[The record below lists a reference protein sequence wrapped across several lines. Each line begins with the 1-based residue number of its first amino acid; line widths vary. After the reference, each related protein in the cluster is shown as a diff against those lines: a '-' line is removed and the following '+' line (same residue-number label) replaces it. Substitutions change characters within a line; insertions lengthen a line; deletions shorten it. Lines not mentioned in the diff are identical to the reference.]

1 MAPRLRAAFPRASFV
16 WIEDKTEVLLER
28 LARGDLDAAL
38 LARVAEVEPFVQAEV
53 GIDRFVLALP
63 RGHELARGHAPVQPG
78 ELAGESV
85 LLLDDGHCFRDQALA
100 YCTGAGAQEL
110 GYRAT
115 SLPTLVQMV
124 AGGAGVTLLP
134 EIAVEAERA
143 RAELAIRPFAP
154 REPARTVILAWRAAS
169 PLAGALAQVADAIRA
184 AWPGGAARGPAP
196 TSVRPASRG
205 ARRSSAST
213 P

>member
-1 MAPRLRAAFPRASFV
+1 V

-28 LARGDLDAAL
+28 LSRGELDAAL
-38 LARVAEVEPFVQAEV
+38 LARVAGVEAFSGAEV
-53 GIDRFVLALP
+53 GVDRFVLALP
-63 RGHELARGHAPVQPG
+63 RGHELAHGTAPVQPG
-78 ELAGESV
+78 ELAGEAV

-100 YCTGAGAQEL
+100 FCAGAGAQEL

-134 EIAVEAERA
+134 EIAVETERA
-143 RAELAIRPFAP
+143 HADLAIRTFAP
-154 REPARTVILAWRAAS
+154 REPARTVVLAWRANS
-169 PLAGALAQVADAIRA
+169 PLAGALAEVAATIRA
-184 AWPGGAARGPAP
+184 AWPGGAVRGAAP
-196 TSVRPASRG
+196 TSARPARRG